1 MTGYGEAHRQQG
13 HTRVA
18 VEVRSI
24 NSRYFKLTFRC
35 PEGYSVLEPQVESV
49 VREHVKRGTVQVSLR
64 MDRPQNPDDFQLDL
78 GVLENYY
85 RQVATLCRRV
95 HEMNEINVSS
105 MLALP
110 GVVVER
116 ARDNRDLQEDWS
128 IIETTLHE
136 ALESLRRMREEE
148 GKAMAADMLENCRE
162 VARDINRIE
171 VRVPL
176 VAEAYRER
184 LAERLKAVLTE
195 FGVAIQPVDLIREV
209 AIFAERCD
217 VSEEIVRLRSHIE
230 QFVSLVKNE
239 QSSGR
244 RLDFLT
250 QEMFREANTVGSKSN
265 DVEISQRVVD
275 LKAIVERLREMVQ
288 NVE

>member
-1 MTGYGEAHRQQG
+1 
-13 HTRVA
+13 
-18 VEVRSI
+18 
-24 NSRYFKLTFRC
+24 L
-35 PEGYSVLEPQVESV
+35 
-49 VREHVKRGTVQVSLR
+49 
-64 MDRPQNPDDFQLDL
+64 DRAQNRDDFLLDL